1 LTRMMP
7 TFGRKPSRSSMT
19 NLRIRLIG
27 HDFFTLGHAMK
38 AHRRGASLKLGFRER
53 LRAGPMR

>member
-1 LTRMMP
+1 
-7 TFGRKPSRSSMT
+7 MT

-27 HDFFTLGHAMK
+27 HDFFTLGDAMK
-38 AHRRGASLKLGFRER
+38 AHCHGASTKLEVEER

>member
-1 LTRMMP
+1 
-7 TFGRKPSRSSMT
+7 MT

-38 AHRRGASLKLGFRER
+38 AHRRGASAKLKADER